1 MSSGNAQRVLIAP
14 DSFKG
19 SMSAASVAD
28 SIATGWLSVR
38 PHDLAETMPQA
49 DGGEGT
55 VDAVAA
61 RYPDAVLHHVPGVT
75 GPDGRPILGQ
85 WLMLPSRTAVIELAQ
100 TSGLPLMHALD
111 PGGASTRGLGEVMAA
126 ALDGGA
132 TRMLIGL
139 GGSAS
144 TDGGA
149 GMLQALGARLTDNSG
164 ADVGPGGIALADV
177 ASVDTSH
184 LRKLPAGGVDVLTDT
199 TAPLL
204 GPTGAAA
211 VFGPQKGA
219 SRQQI
224 TQLDRALAH
233 FASFLSRLDP
243 AVPGSGAAGGTGFG
257 LLAWGAKLSPGADAI
272 ADLTGLSERIP
283 AANVVVTGEGRYD
296 ATSNTGKLVGSV
308 LSRCALHGVRSVVV
322 AGQLAA
328 SPPDIAVSLA
338 DTAGSVEA
346 AMAAPRQW
354 LEAAGAVA
362 AMRFSESLGNGD
374 SLTCDPDHGKKAL
387 TDFSAAARSA
397 SDRTIDERS
406 GTP

>member
-1 MSSGNAQRVLIAP
+1 MTSGNAQRVVIAP

-19 SMSAASVAD
+19 SMSATSVAD
-28 SIATGWLSVR
+28 AIATGWLSVR
-38 PHDLAETMPQA
+38 PHDLTETVPQA

-61 RYPDAVLHHVPGVT
+61 RHPDAIRHHVPGVT

-85 WLMLPSRTAVIELAQ
+85 WLMLPDRTAVIELAQ
-100 TSGLPLMHALD
+100 TSGLPLMHVLD

-132 TRMLIGL
+132 TRLLIGL

-149 GMLQALGARLTDNSG
+149 GMLQALGARLSADTG
-164 ADVGPGGIALADV
+164 AEIGPGGMALADI
-177 ASVDTSH
+177 ASVDISH
-184 LRKLPAGGVDVLTDT
+184 LRRLPVGGVDVLTDT

-219 SRQQI
+219 SRQLI
-224 TQLDRALAH
+224 TQLDQALAH
-233 FASFLSRLDP
+233 FASFLPHLDP

-257 LLAWGAKLSPGADAI
+257 LLAWGAKMSPGADAI
-272 ADLTGLSERIP
+272 AELTGLSERIP

-296 ATSNTGKLVGSV
+296 ATSNTGKLVGSL
-308 LSRCALHGVRSVVV
+308 LSRCARHGVRSVVV
-322 AGQLAA
+322 AGQLAVN
-328 SPPDIAVSLA
+328 PPDIAVSLVN
-338 DTAGSVEA
+338 TAGSVEA

-362 AMRFSESLGNGD
+362 ALRFGEGLDNEH

-387 TDFSAAARSA
+387 TDFSSADRSA